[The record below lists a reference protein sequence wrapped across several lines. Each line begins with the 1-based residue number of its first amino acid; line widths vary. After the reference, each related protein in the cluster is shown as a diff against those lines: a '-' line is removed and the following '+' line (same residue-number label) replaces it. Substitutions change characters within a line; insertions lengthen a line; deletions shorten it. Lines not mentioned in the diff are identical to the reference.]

1 MPKRQRPKHLRPKP
15 VIDLSEDLQAAI
27 VLHHRGKL
35 AQAERAYQKII
46 ARDPQHAV
54 AHHLLGRIFF
64 QTNRQS
70 AAVELLKVASAARRD
85 YPEALLDLANMLSEL
100 GQLQKAEEYL
110 QTLVAQRPGD
120 ATALNNLGVVL
131 SDQGRYAAAIE
142 AYQRALELQPSNAD
156 TLCNL
161 ASVYSLQEDV
171 QQALDNYRRAIMV
184 DGSHLRAH
192 KCLASLLRRL
202 NRHSEARDIL
212 AAWLKLEPD
221 NPVPQHLLSA
231 YDNEATP
238 QRASD
243 AYVRQVFDDFAKT
256 FDSDLTRL
264 GYRGPELIQNALN
277 REYADSRSVG
287 LVLDGGCG
295 TGLCG
300 PALRP
305 VSQRLIGVDL
315 SGKMLQVAARRNLY
329 DELVEAELGTYLSDH
344 PGQFDLFVC
353 ADTFGYF
360 GELSEL
366 FSVAHGSLRAGGKLL
381 VTVELGEI
389 DYEPGF
395 YLQASG
401 RYSHNRDYV
410 IHCCV
415 KAGFTVRD
423 RFEEIIR
430 HEAGQSVRA
439 MILTA
444 YV

>member
-1 MPKRQRPKHLRPKP
+1 MPKRQRPKRLRPKP
-15 VIDLSEDLQAAI
+15 VADLTEDLQAAI
-27 VLHHRGKL
+27 ALHQRGKL

-46 ARDPQHAV
+46 ARDPQHAI

-64 QTNRQS
+64 QTNRQV
-70 AAVELLKVASAARRD
+70 AAVELLTTALALRGD
-85 YPEALLDLANMLSEL
+85 YAEALLDLANMLSEL
-100 GQLQKAEEYL
+100 GQLQQAEEHL
-110 QTLVAQRPGD
+110 QTLVALRPGD
-120 ATALNNLGVVL
+120 AGALNNLGVVL
-131 SDQGRYAAAIE
+131 ADQGRYAAALE
-142 AYQRALELQPSNAD
+142 AYQRALELQPTNAD

-161 ASVYSLQEDV
+161 AHVHSQQDEVE
-171 QQALDNYRRAIMV
+171 QALDAYRRAITV
-184 DGSHLRAH
+184 DGSHLIAH

-202 NRHSEARDIL
+202 NRHAEARDIL
-212 AAWLKLEPD
+212 AAWLELEPD

-243 AYVRQVFDDFAKT
+243 AYVRQVFDDFAET

-264 GYRGPELIQNALN
+264 GYRGPELIQDALN
-277 REYADSRSVG
+277 REYADSRTAN

-300 PALRP
+300 PALRQ

-315 SGKMLQVAARRNLY
+315 SGKMLRVAAQRNLY
-329 DELVEAELGTYLSDH
+329 DELVEAELGTYLANH

-360 GELSEL
+360 GDLSEL
-366 FSVAHGSLRAGGKLL
+366 FSVAQCSLRAQGRLL

-389 DYEPGF
+389 DRQPGY
-395 YLQASG
+395 YLQPSG
-401 RYSHNRDYV
+401 RYAHNREY
-410 IHCCV
+410 ILHCCV
-415 KAGFTVRD
+415 KAGFTIRD
-423 RFEEIIR
+423 RSEEIIR
-430 HEAGQSVRA
+430 HEAGQPVRA
-439 MILTA
+439 MVLIA